1 MICHYIWIFS
11 HMWIYFSSCLIHLM
25 PFYFNRIYHWLNF
38 YMSIMTVWFQHV
50 FLTQL
55 HRNTFSLSLHNS
67 VFVSHSILIHVKVR
81 NSFEINV
88 SSMSQT
94 PSHPFH
100 TQPPRS
106 YLAQT
111 SHSIQNLSEKPFESS
126 KKIIQTLTLFHYSKL
141 HFSFIILSRLVI
153 WLQLKIS

>member
-1 MICHYIWIFS
+1 MIPTCV
-11 HMWIYFSSCLIHLM
+11 
-25 PFYFNRIYHWLNF
+25 FN
-38 YMSIMTVWFQHV
+38 SITQKY
-50 FLTQL
+50 FLT
-55 HRNTFSLSLHNS
+55 FSLHNS

-141 HFSFIILSRLVI
+141 HFSFIILSRLIFNCNQITIKDKLGNAYRDELLNIMRGKLEGKLGELV
-153 WLQLKIS
+153 SDHG